1 MANAPAARQALG
13 VLNLLARQSA
23 PVPAAAI
30 ARELELPRS
39 SVYHLLTVL
48 QEEGFV
54 VHLREEGRYGLG
66 VAAFEL
72 GFAYSRQQPLRRIA
86 QTTLARL
93 VDTTTH
99 NGHFAV
105 LDGADVLYLIEERA
119 AGRPSLVTD
128 VGVRLPA
135 HLTASGQAM
144 LAALAPGQLR
154 ALYPSRRA
162 LVRRLDRGPA
172 TQTELRAV
180 LDQVR
185 SQGYAWED
193 GSVTAGF
200 ASVACAVL
208 DHTGRPAAAVT
219 LTFRSEHVGPE
230 TRERLVRQVRQA
242 AEQVARQIRGRAA
255 ASAAALSPPAAPAG
269 PR

>member
-1 MANAPAARQALG
+1 MVNAPAARQALG
-13 VLNLLARQSA
+13 ILNLLARQSS

-39 SVYHLLTVL
+39 SVYHLLSVL
-48 QEEGFV
+48 QDEGFV
-54 VHLREEGRYGLG
+54 VHLREESRYGLG

-105 LDGADVLYLIEERA
+105 LDGADVLYLIEQRA
-119 AGRPSLVTD
+119 VGRPSLVTD

-172 TQTELRAV
+172 TQAELRAV
-180 LDQVR
+180 LAEVR
-185 SQGYAWED
+185 EQGYAWEE

-200 ASVACAVL
+200 SSVACAVL
-208 DHTGRPAAAVT
+208 DHTSRPAAAVT
-219 LTFRSEHVGPE
+219 LTFRSEQVGAA
-230 TRERLVRQVRQA
+230 TRGRLVRQVRRA
-242 AEQVARQIRGRAA
+242 AEQIARQIRGR
-255 ASAAALSPPAAPAG
+255 PAAGAG
-269 PR
+269 DDQPDR

>member
-1 MANAPAARQALG
+1 MANVPAARRALG
-13 VLNLLARQSA
+13 VLSLLARQSA
-23 PVPAAAI
+23 PIPAAAI

-54 VHLREEGRYGLG
+54 VHLPEDNRYGLG

-86 QTTLARL
+86 HATLARL
-93 VDTTTH
+93 VDDSTH

-105 LDGADVLYLIEERA
+105 LDGTDVLYLIEERA

-135 HLTASGQAM
+135 HLTASGLAM
-144 LAALAPGQLR
+144 LAALAPEQLR
-154 ALYPSRRA
+154 ALYPSRRP
-162 LVRRLDRGPA
+162 LPRRLERGPA
-172 TQTELRAV
+172 TRAELRAA
-180 LDQVR
+180 LAGVR
-185 SQGYAWED
+185 AQGYAWED

-200 ASVACAVL
+200 ASIACAVL
-208 DHTGRPAAAVT
+208 DHTDRPAAAVT
-219 LTFRSEHVGPE
+219 LTFRSEQVGPA
-230 TRERLVRQVRQA
+230 TRDRLVRHVHRA
-242 AEQVARQIRGRAA
+242 ADRIARQIRGRAA
-255 ASAAALSPPAAPAG
+255 PLPASGAPSP
-269 PR
+269 